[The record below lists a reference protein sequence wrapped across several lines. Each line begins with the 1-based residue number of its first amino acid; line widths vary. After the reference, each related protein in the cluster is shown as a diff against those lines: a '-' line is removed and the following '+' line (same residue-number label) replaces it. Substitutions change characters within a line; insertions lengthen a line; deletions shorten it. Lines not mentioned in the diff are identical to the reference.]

1 MRRARWK
8 RKNVS
13 AGRPAWMRT
22 SCRRR
27 GMVGTPARQSGTET
41 PGPWGILWPGEIQ
54 GYLLPLFPLPLTLPR
69 RTRQRL
75 AKRKARKEK
84 QIKSVYHPDD
94 LRTLR
99 HGSAVTRIAEGHSVP
114 EGQAKS
120 EQAPVRRPPSARRH
134 ERAGAR
140 LSALFFWTVHGP
152 FSFPQDGKE
161 NGGCIPAGQA
171 PLAGARPPR
180 PPQRRPMRLRGRLPQ
195 CRKIQSRWSLRPSR

>member
-1 MRRARWK
+1 MRR
-8 RKNVS
+8 
-13 AGRPAWMRT
+13 T
-22 SCRRR
+22 RR
-27 GMVGTPARQSGTET
+27 GGCAHRGTPLGNPPARGGTGILPAPISAAAGTPAR
-41 PGPWGILWPGEIQ
+41 EIE
-54 GYLLPLFPLPLTLPR
+54 
-69 RTRQRL
+69 RQ
-75 AKRKARKEK
+75 RKEK
-84 QIKSVYHPDD
+84 QRQCDNRLD
-94 LRTLR
+94 ALRTIR
-99 HGSAVTRIAEGHSVP
+99 HGTAVTRIAEGHSVP

-134 ERAGAR
+134 GRAGAR